1 MKTLK
6 LMGAI
11 AMLAITMFIL
21 FPQLSWAADNGADLY
36 KTKCAVCHGADGAGK
51 PAAKIPS
58 LTSDEVKKMPDA
70 EVADAIANGGKNKK
84 ASHAYAAKGMTPDQ
98 VKSLVAHIRE
108 LGKK

>member
-6 LMGAI
+6 LMAAI
-11 AMLAITMFIL
+11 AALAVTMFIL

-36 KTKCAVCHGADGAGK
+36 KAKCAACHGVDGAGK

-58 LTSDEVKKMPDA
+58 LISEEVKKMPDA
-70 EVADAIANGGKNKK
+70 EVADSIANGGKSKK
-84 ASHAYAAKGMTPDQ
+84 ASHAYAAKGMTPEQ
-98 VKSLVAHIRE
+98 VNSLVAHIRE